1 MIPRGVREYCCT
13 KCAPQPCTP
22 RPGFPLW
29 SSHETCALHHRQPNW
44 ARGNDI
50 PRPAMSEYHVLK
62 DLAIIF
68 AVSLLVILVFHR
80 IKLPAL
86 PGFIV
91 AGVLLGPNALGL

>member
-1 MIPRGVREYCCT
+1 
-13 KCAPQPCTP
+13 
-22 RPGFPLW
+22 
-29 SSHETCALHHRQPNW
+29 
-44 ARGNDI
+44 
-50 PRPAMSEYHVLK
+50 MSEYHVLK

-91 AGVLLGPNALGL
+91 AGVLLEIGRASCRERV